1 MKTPKGDISDKI
13 LELVKDEKVLEEMSK
28 AGSPEE
34 CYDIV
39 KDRLHISFED
49 FKSSMEVAQLYLSE
63 SQAGLL
69 NEDDLEQVAGGK
81 SDNVKLGFD
90 AFFGTLGSGAAV
102 ISAVVAAAV
111 G

>member
-1 MKTPKGDISDKI
+1 MKTPKGDINDKI
-13 LELVKDEKVLEEMSK
+13 LELVKDEVVLEEMSK

-34 CYDIV
+34 CYNIV
-39 KDRLHISFED
+39 KDRLNISFEE
-49 FKSSMEVAQLYLSE
+49 FKASMEVAQNYLNE

-69 NEDDLEQVAGGK
+69 NENDLEQVAGGK

-90 AFFGTLGSGAAV
+90 VFFGTVSSGTAV